1 MGNPS
6 NTLYFVVFIF
16 VFVQKTKWF
25 APIPRVVEYRQRVG
39 NLSSLLPDQAEEA
52 LDATRAAAE
61 KAQHAAAEAWN
72 TSDGLVS
79 EKGTVGTVGR
89 PYSSLK
95 KQQHRFHVR
104 RGC

>member
-1 MGNPS
+1 MGIRGETIGNHGKSQQHPI
-6 NTLYFVVFIF
+6 LRCFCFF

-25 APIPRVVEYRQRVG
+25 APIPRVVEYRQRMG

-89 PYSSLK
+89 PYSS
-95 KQQHRFHVR
+95 
-104 RGC
+104 